1 MPKPL
6 MIGDL
11 ARRTGT
17 KVNTIRFY
25 EEMGLLPQ
33 AARTAAGRR
42 TYGESDLRRLAFIRH
57 ARALGFSTPVI
68 RSLLDLAEDP
78 ERECDEVR
86 DIAKLHLAD
95 VATRIKQLKALQAEL
110 GRMVAECGA
119 GRRVADCRIMEALSD
134 APLAQVDSNGT
145 QPA

>member
-25 EEMGLLPQ
+25 EETGLLPA
-33 AARTAAGRR
+33 AARTEAGRR

-57 ARALGFSTPVI
+57 ARFLGFSTPVI
-68 RSLLDLAEDP
+68 RSLLDLAGDP
-78 ERECDEVR
+78 ERECDEAR
-86 DIAKLHLAD
+86 DIAKLHLGD
-95 VATRIKQLKALQAEL
+95 IEKRIKQLKGLQAEL
-110 GRMVAECGA
+110 RRMVTECGA
-119 GRRVADCRIMEALSD
+119 GRRVADCRIMEVLSD
-134 APLAQVDSNGT
+134 APAAEGKIL
-145 QPA
+145 